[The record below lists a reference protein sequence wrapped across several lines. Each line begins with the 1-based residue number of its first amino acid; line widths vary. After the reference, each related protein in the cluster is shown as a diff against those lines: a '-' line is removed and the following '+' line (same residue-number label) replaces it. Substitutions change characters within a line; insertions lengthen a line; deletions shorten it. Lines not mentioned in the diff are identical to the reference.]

1 MIKKSQNFWK
11 LKNKRNVCKNKIIF
25 YDMLEKNEIIL
36 KNVGKTSFCKE
47 NKEGEGKLKIS
58 PRLNGN
64 DRN

>member
-1 MIKKSQNFWK
+1 MF
-11 LKNKRNVCKNKIIF
+11 
-25 YDMLEKNEIIL
+25 
-36 KNVGKTSFCKE
+36 KNVGEISFCKQ